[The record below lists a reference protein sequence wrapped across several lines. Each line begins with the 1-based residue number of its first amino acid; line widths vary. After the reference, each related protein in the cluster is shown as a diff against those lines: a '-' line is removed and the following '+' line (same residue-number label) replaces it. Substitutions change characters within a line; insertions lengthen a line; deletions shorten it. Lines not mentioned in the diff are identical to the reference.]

1 MASYTWKA
9 EENEKE
15 ETKKEFEYNELKK
28 EELEERIKLEI
39 KLNIL
44 TTYKIICMTVG
55 IIIGI
60 IALIYVIK

>member
-44 TTYKIICMTVG
+44 TTYKIVCMTAG
-55 IIIGI
+55 MIIGI
-60 IALIYVIK
+60 IALIYVMK